1 MRWLLGAGRLIA
13 GCRPKLNCGSIGPS
27 HSTAAPAPMHPRQ
40 PLASKSSSWCCC
52 TFRAPCTPP
61 PHPTPNPPQ
70 THRRA
75 RTHARK
81 HTKKHHPPT
90 HSPLQALGTPLK
102 IKLPPGLKAK
112 DHVVVE
118 LQFRTAPEASA
129 LQWLEP
135 SQTAGGKRPYLF
147 TQVGKAFQFILLSL
161 FACLTVSSGW
171 SLRRRRAARA
181 PTCSR
186 RWAGFCAI
194 GLFELIV
201 TSCSGWSR
209 RRRRVASGSTSSRR
223 WHGHVCSLCNHLQF
237 M

>member
-1 MRWLLGAGRLIA
+1 MRWLLGAGRLIG

-61 PHPTPNPPQ
+61 PHPNPNPPQ
-70 THRRA
+70 THTRA
-75 RTHARK
+75 RAHARK
-81 HTKKHHPPT
+81 HTNKHHPPT

-161 FACLTVSSGW
+161 FCVFDLYQWLEPAQTAGGQAVLPLHAGGMGMCVLSCNVIAVARGRGAGRKCPFPPSPAT
-171 SLRRRRAARA
+171 LRHAHSF
-181 PTCSR
+181 P
-186 RWAGFCAI
+186 
-194 GLFELIV
+194 
-201 TSCSGWSR
+201 
-209 RRRRVASGSTSSRR
+209 
-223 WHGHVCSLCNHLQF
+223 
-237 M
+237 